1 MWLGVIWIGVL
12 RRKEGGDEGQ
22 EGRSQAPRTRSRAR
36 AGIASES
43 IVTDTAR
50 TDRLSERG
58 PGAPTGYTVLN
69 QSPHGSLWLGT
80 TTLAA
85 TPQIAFQAFPDRPAS
100 MPLQQPGSGPDPT
113 DRPYRALPWGDV
125 NIISTTDTH
134 GWLLGH
140 QNREPN
146 YSGDWGDL
154 YSFTQRLR
162 HQARARGVDL
172 LLVDSGDRVDG
183 NGLVDAEPIEHAK
196 GYTAMQYFQNMPYD
210 VITTGN
216 HELYAIPSL
225 ASNVD
230 IRITDESSE
239 KLVPAHAAGIRVQAP
254 REMIKEPW
262 FLEAVRE
269 EPSFFL
275 LVGHM
280 SIRYELDS
288 QWSLIVRAIRAVHS
302 RTPILIFGG
311 HHHIRDCVMVS
322 RNEHVFGYENRL
334 LIRSARC
341 SSLQEDERSM
351 SIAAGRYME
360 TIGWMSVSGID
371 ANNTLTFERR
381 FLDQNRATVSIRCDL
396 YRALRLLLTR
406 PRALLRLS
414 QYEFHA
420 GEKFDTAM
428 GQAITKNL
436 SEVAKG
442 FNLTHRYGIAPQS
455 YYLSR
460 HPHNSQQSILNLLT
474 TRVLPLLVTRPDRPN
489 PSWVVLNSGSVRFDV
504 FKGPFTRN
512 DQWIILPFSESGN
525 PNSFLFV
532 PGVKR
537 SVAQQ
542 LLAYLNVVGEHKLTT
557 SSASVSVRSTED
569 NYEEDRWVQ
578 ERESLHLEHLHRRA
592 LLEAS
597 NLSTSI
603 LPSDDDEASS
613 PSIGYVTQD
622 ACGGLGDDTLHR
634 PVPSVWQPIFVATE
648 FPPSSAATDRIDV
661 VFFDFIQPDILGA
674 LNTLQNEREYAS
686 SDVKLFV
693 EDLTANTLMQEY
705 ARREWN

>member
-1 MWLGVIWIGVL
+1 M
-12 RRKEGGDEGQ
+12 
-22 EGRSQAPRTRSRAR
+22 PPPTRHRVKSVA
-36 AGIASES
+36 
-43 IVTDTAR
+43 
-50 TDRLSERG
+50 LM
-58 PGAPTGYTVLN
+58 
-69 QSPHGSLWLGT
+69 GSLWLGT

-216 HELYAIPSL
+216 HELYRYPVARSVL
-225 ASNVD
+225 ENLVQHYGERFVASNVD

-239 KLVPAHAAGIRVQAP
+239 KLVPYGRRFRKFRTELGRNVTAFGPLFDFRAHAAGIRVQAP

>member
-1 MWLGVIWIGVL
+1 MSL
-12 RRKEGGDEGQ
+12 
-22 EGRSQAPRTRSRAR
+22 PTRHRVKS
-36 AGIASES
+36 IA
-43 IVTDTAR
+43 
-50 TDRLSERG
+50 LM
-58 PGAPTGYTVLN
+58 
-69 QSPHGSLWLGT
+69 GSLWLGT

-85 TPQIAFQAFPDRPAS
+85 TPQIPFQAFPGRPAS
-100 MPLQQPGSGPDPT
+100 MPLQEPGSGSAST
-113 DRPYRALPWGDV
+113 DRPYRELPWGDV

-216 HELYAIPSL
+216 HELYRYPVARSVL
-225 ASNVD
+225 ENLVQHYGERFVASNVD
-230 IRITDESSE
+230 IRVTDESSE
-239 KLVPAHAAGIRVQAP
+239 KLVPYGRRFRKFRTEMGRNVTAFGPLFDFRAHAAGIRVQAP

-269 EPSFFL
+269 KPSFFL

-280 SIRYELDS
+280 SIRSELDS

-311 HHHIRDCVMVS
+311 HHHIRDCVM
-322 RNEHVFGYENRL
+322 
-334 LIRSARC
+334 
-341 SSLQEDERSM
+341 EDERSM

-381 FLDQNRATVSIRCDL
+381 FLDQNRATVSTRCDL

-406 PRALLRLS
+406 PRALLRPS

-442 FNLTHRYGIAPQS
+442 FNLTHRYGVAPQS

-512 DQWIILPFSESGN
+512 DQWIILPFT
-525 PNSFLFV
+525 NSFLFV

-537 SVAQQ
+537 SVAQKM
-542 LLAYLNVVGEHKLTT
+542 LAYLNVVGEHKLTS

-569 NYEEDRWVQ
+569 NYVEDRWAQ

-597 NLSTSI
+597 NLSASI
-603 LPSDDDEASS
+603 PPSEYDDASS
-613 PSIGYVTQD
+613 LSLGYVTQD

-648 FPPSSAATDRIDV
+648 FPPSAAADLIDV

-705 ARREWN
+705 AKREWN

>member
-1 MWLGVIWIGVL
+1 M
-12 RRKEGGDEGQ
+12 
-22 EGRSQAPRTRSRAR
+22 PPPTRHRVKSVA
-36 AGIASES
+36 
-43 IVTDTAR
+43 
-50 TDRLSERG
+50 LM
-58 PGAPTGYTVLN
+58 
-69 QSPHGSLWLGT
+69 GSLWLGT

-85 TPQIAFQAFPDRPAS
+85 TPQIAFQAFPGRPAS

-216 HELYAIPSL
+216 HELYRYPVARSVL
-225 ASNVD
+225 ENLVQHYDERFVASNVE

-239 KLVPAHAAGIRVQAP
+239 KLVPYGRRFRKFRTELGRNVTAFGPLFDFRAHAAGIRVQAP

-262 FLEAVRE
+262 FLEAIRE

-311 HHHIRDCVMVS
+311 HHHIRDCVM
-322 RNEHVFGYENRL
+322 
-334 LIRSARC
+334 
-341 SSLQEDERSM
+341 EDERSM

-381 FLDQNRATVSIRCDL
+381 FLDQNRAT
-396 YRALRLLLTR
+396 
-406 PRALLRLS
+406 
-414 QYEFHA
+414 YEFHA
-420 GEKFDTAM
+420 GEKFDTVM

-512 DQWIILPFSESGN
+512 DQWIILPFT
-525 PNSFLFV
+525 NSFLFV

-603 LPSDDDEASS
+603 PPSDDDEASS

-674 LNTLQNEREYAS
+674 LNTLQNERKYAS